1 MCHDQPVSHVTEFA
15 GDHVLGYAQAGAAT
29 LCKDR
34 FNPMLLLLLVLC
46 LLLLLML
53 RLMSVLVLSH
63 AYQVSQA
70 ILS

>member
-29 LCKDR
+29 LCNDR

-53 RLMSVLVLSH
+53 
-63 AYQVSQA
+63 
-70 ILS
+70 